1 MTDLEEYTHKFVLVN
16 RDLFQS
22 ISGYWGKYKTIT
34 SKLVREGQGRRA
46 QIRLSYLSSW
56 AEKIST
62 ESESLDVW
70 EERERGNA
78 YQGLG

>member
-46 QIRLSYLSSW
+46 QTRLSYLSSW